1 MRKKL
6 LIALFIASILAPNFL
21 YAALRDRLD
30 TSSTENRTLAEFPEL
45 SLANTERFPAQFEEF
60 YNDHM
65 PFKNYFVRMNNFIDM
80 RVFKKTSIGDVTIGA
95 DNWLFYTV
103 KVDGENA
110 LGDYQHTNLYTQEQS
125 EEIAAKM
132 ERTENYLQSQGVEN
146 FRIYIAP
153 NKETI
158 YPQYMPESIKVYGEN
173 GSRIERFAEYMAEF
187 SAVDFNYLYGLLK
200 PYSEQYQIYYKYD
213 THVNPLGSF
222 LISQQIS
229 ADFTGESLS
238 AGDVTIE
245 IHDTTS
251 GDMARMINQESRLSD
266 DPLYHVSNFWPEV
279 TTELV
284 DELTTYQNIMQEYR
298 SDSGNDRTLL
308 VVGDSYRLGV
318 APFLAAVYDHLV
330 VYRID
335 DFTPEVLKT
344 YQPDDVAVLLVERN
358 QKFMENIDQYMGAS
372 PKEGS
377 KE

>member
-1 MRKKL
+1 
-6 LIALFIASILAPNFL
+6 
-21 YAALRDRLD
+21 
-30 TSSTENRTLAEFPEL
+30 
-45 SLANTERFPAQFEEF
+45 
-60 YNDHM
+60 
-65 PFKNYFVRMNNFIDM
+65 
-80 RVFKKTSIGDVTIGA
+80 
-95 DNWLFYTV
+95 
-103 KVDGENA
+103 
-110 LGDYQHTNLYTQEQS
+110 
-125 EEIAAKM
+125 
-132 ERTENYLQSQGVEN
+132 
-146 FRIYIAP
+146 
-153 NKETI
+153 
-158 YPQYMPESIKVYGEN
+158 MPESIKVYGEN

-308 VVGDSYRLGV
+308 VC
-318 APFLAAVYDHLV
+318 
-330 VYRID
+330 
-335 DFTPEVLKT
+335 
-344 YQPDDVAVLLVERN
+344 LLYTSRCV
-358 QKFMENIDQYMGAS
+358 
-372 PKEGS
+372 
-377 KE
+377 